1 MNYIVILYFS
11 ILMRLPR
18 LSPTRPSRPLWLA
31 KGATGAGCGLMLA
44 VRAAGTPSLLTH
56 QFQAKP
62 CRCSRRVASIIER
75 IDLGC
80 ASNLMRVL
88 ISLTAP
94 GNVKASA
101 ITLLVD
107 WPATYRDSSCIFD
120 SVRQKFTEILISFFD
135 TPWDLLHARLIN
147 LFY

>member
-1 MNYIVILYFS
+1 M
-11 ILMRLPR
+11 
-18 LSPTRPSRPLWLA
+18 
-31 KGATGAGCGLMLA
+31 
-44 VRAAGTPSLLTH
+44 
-56 QFQAKP
+56 
-62 CRCSRRVASIIER
+62 ASIIER
-75 IDLGC
+75 IDLDW
-80 ASNLMRVL
+80 ASNLMGVIINL
-88 ISLTAP
+88 IDP

-147 LFY
+147 LFIKSM

>member
-18 LSPTRPSRPLWLA
+18 LSPTRPLGHSGSLKVQQEPGVGLAWL
-31 KGATGAGCGLMLA
+31 CGS
-44 VRAAGTPSLLTH
+44 AGTPSLLTH

-62 CRCSRRVASIIER
+62 CRGSRRGASIIER

-88 ISLTAP
+88 ISLTVP
-94 GNVKASA
+94 PRSLQWL
-101 ITLLVD
+101 LLVNATRPI
-107 WPATYRDSSCIFD
+107 WPYRLKSMHNRPVNAPDS
-120 SVRQKFTEILISFFD
+120 
-135 TPWDLLHARLIN
+135 N
-147 LFY
+147 LFNASST